1 MIKSL
6 CLFLFFICAGV
17 TSSFSQTY
25 TQKILAH
32 RQTYKEEFLSDENS
46 PLRKEDTSYLQFY
59 APNPGYV
66 VHANFTRVVDTI
78 GFAMQTHSGKIKT
91 YFVYGYVTFSLGKK
105 MHKLFI
111 YQSKSLQSKSGF
123 EDYLFL
129 PFTDKTNY
137 RTTFGGGRYI
147 DFKIKDIQD
156 NKLVLDFNTC
166 YNPYC
171 AYKEGYS
178 CPIPPAENKLNI
190 AIKAGE
196 KVFGKAVME
205 K

>member
-1 MIKSL
+1 MIKSI
-6 CLFLFFICAGV
+6 CLFLFFICASV

-25 TQKILAH
+25 TQKILTH
-32 RQTYKEEFLSDENS
+32 RQTYKNEFLSDENS

-66 VHANFTRVVDTI
+66 VHGNFTRVIDTI

-91 YFVYGYVTFSLGKK
+91 YFVYGYVTFSLEKK

-147 DFKIKDIQD
+147 DFKINDIQD
-156 NKLVLDFNTC
+156 NKLVLDFNNC

-178 CPIPPAENKLNI
+178 CPIPPAENKLRI

-196 KVFGKAVME
+196 KLFGKAVME